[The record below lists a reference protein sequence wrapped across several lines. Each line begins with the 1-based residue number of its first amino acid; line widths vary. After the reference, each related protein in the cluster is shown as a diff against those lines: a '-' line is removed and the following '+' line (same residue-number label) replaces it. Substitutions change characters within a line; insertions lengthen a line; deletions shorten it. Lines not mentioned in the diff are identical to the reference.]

1 MAPEGLKK
9 ILIADDNPDMIF
21 LLRKGFEGEG
31 YRIIEAHDGDETMK
45 MMLDE
50 RPDLVLLDL
59 KMPGRSGFEVLK
71 EMRESEELKDIPV
84 IVLTVVSDTGEKIK
98 ALECGANDFLVK
110 PPITPE
116 LKARVNTQLKL
127 RSTSETLKNYTEHL
141 ERVVESNTKEL
152 RKYANDLE
160 RMVEEKVGIIRR
172 QNEEHLMEIKSARRI
187 QFSFLPT
194 KMPAI
199 EGVEF
204 LAKYV
209 PCQRIGGDFYDV
221 FRIDEHTI
229 GFFIADVSGHGVP
242 SAMITIFLKQEVA
255 FLAKKVI
262 KEGEYTVTR
271 PREVLASL
279 NRSFLMNNIGEGTF
293 FITIVY
299 CTFDI
304 EKCVLTCSLAGH
316 HALPLLKRSDGS
328 VECIDM
334 SGFPIGW
341 FTNSGEYPERRYILR
356 QGDTLLLYTDGLFE
370 LLLNRDSPGRD
381 KGALDQVIELFALNN
396 FEERCEDLLSEF
408 MTGNRSLK
416 DDFAMILMHLRQPC
430 AYRRG

>member
-1 MAPEGLKK
+1 MSPGGVQK

-31 YRIIEAHDGDETMK
+31 YKIVEAHDGDETMK
-45 MMLDE
+45 MVLE
-50 RPDLVLLDL
+50 EKPDLVLLDL
-59 KMPGRSGFEVLK
+59 KMPGKGGFEVLK
-71 EMRESEELKDIPV
+71 EMRESDELKDIPV
-84 IVLTVVSDTGEKIK
+84 IVLTVVSDTGEKIR

-110 PPITPE
+110 PPITAE
-116 LKARVNTQLKL
+116 LRARVNTQLKL
-127 RSTSETLKNYTEHL
+127 RSASEALKNYAEQL
-141 ERVVESNTKEL
+141 ERVVERNTREL
-152 RKYANDLE
+152 REYANNLE

-187 QFSFLPT
+187 QFSFLPMV
-194 KMPAI
+194 MPAV

-204 LAKYV
+204 SAKYV

-262 KEGEYTVTR
+262 KEGEYIVTS

-279 NRSFLMNNIGEGTF
+279 NKSFIRNNIGEGTF
-293 FITIVY
+293 FVTIVY
-299 CTFDI
+299 CTFNI
-304 EKCVLTCSLAGH
+304 QKHELTCSLAGH

-341 FTNSGEYPERRYILR
+341 FTNSGEYPERRYILKR
-356 QGDTLLLYTDGLFE
+356 GDTLLLYTDGLFE
-370 LLLNRDSPGRD
+370 LILNSDTSSKE
-381 KGALDQVIELFALNN
+381 KGTLDQVIELFASNN
-396 FEERCEDLLSEF
+396 FEARCEDLLSQF
-408 MTGNRSLK
+408 TTGNRILN
-416 DDFAMILMHLRQPC
+416 DDFAMLLMHLR
-430 AYRRG
+430 